1 MILDD
6 DLVILDVNLDSL
18 VDDLDSFWSKM
29 SYSFSLDRWLQT
41 SFLWQIISEYKI
53 N

>member
-18 VDDLDSFWSKM
+18 VDDLDI
-29 SYSFSLDRWLQT
+29 L
-41 SFLWQIISEYKI
+41 E
-53 N
+53 